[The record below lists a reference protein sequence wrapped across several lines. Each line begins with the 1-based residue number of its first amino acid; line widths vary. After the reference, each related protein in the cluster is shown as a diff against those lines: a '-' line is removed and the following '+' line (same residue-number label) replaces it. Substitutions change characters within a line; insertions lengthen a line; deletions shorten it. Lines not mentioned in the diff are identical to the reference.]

1 MKNKM
6 HKINN
11 DVINHLYSKI
21 EEIER
26 PLFEHWQ
33 KRLVREPIV
42 MLDDNAKKEQTPNR
56 NFLNNM
62 VDLEEIDK
70 ENYKE
75 AEKSLQKKLASFE
88 KSYRQTGKDDPIRRK
103 EIDDILEENRL
114 EGRLYSQIEEKYNK
128 LKKEIK
134 RLTLK

>member
-1 MKNKM
+1 M